1 MWIVYD
7 SRKDKF
13 ANLKENLKMVQPTG
27 STPEG
32 LCYQAVMKDIVS
44 MANGKEAFFINICD
58 GEPGYGDRNMS
69 YGGEYAIH
77 HTAAQVKKMN
87 GAGIK
92 TLAYFIGSNAG
103 SSYDSRSKIQFR
115 RMYGASSEFID
126 TNNLTQLSHS
136 LNKLLIRK

>member
-1 MWIVYD
+1 LSETTVLTSLRSKNIFVGCPNPID
-7 SRKDKF
+7 ITTGVAAD
-13 ANLKENLKMVQPTG
+13 KEN
-27 STPEG
+27 
-32 LCYQAVMKDIVS
+32 
-44 MANGKEAFFINICD
+44 
-58 GEPGYGDRNMS
+58 GEPGYGDRNIS

-87 GAGIK
+87 AAGIK
-92 TLAYFIGSNAG
+92 TLAYFIGNYNSG
-103 SSYDSRSKIQFR
+103 SSYESRSKIQFR